1 MSTAGRVQLLL
12 LAAALAACAIAAV
25 AFFLSGEPRSPATVA
40 APPEPS
46 SLPPSSP
53 APVDL
58 SSRPEGDP
66 GVQRERKEAAED
78 AKRKF
83 DGRGVV
89 RGEVLVR
96 DGARMPERWT
106 LFVEPH
112 PWLEGHERAASRRV
126 DFEHGETRFEVRDL
140 PLGGYLVRAE
150 GDDENCVPSSVLLV
164 RGSAEQFVTLLL
176 LPSGFIDGGVL
187 DSAGRPAEGLDVT
200 LESVETRQRSTL
212 TTDAAGTF
220 LFRDVLDGEYL
231 LTFGRVDSPLIP
243 AQSIAFKA
251 PSLRFPT
258 RTLPPTGSLK
268 VNVIDVS
275 LRGKSRVHVTGSSPG
290 AGAIDTF
297 SDDGGI
303 ARARYL
309 PPGRYRIDA
318 RSEEGLA
325 AGASVD
331 IVAGEERS
339 LEMLVRLRQPPP

>member
-1 MSTAGRVQLLL
+1 MSTAGRVHLLL
-12 LAAALAACAIAAV
+12 LAVALAACAIAAF
-25 AFFLSGEPRSPATVA
+25 AFFLSSEPPSTATVA
-40 APPEPS
+40 VPPES
-46 SLPPSSP
+46 SRPPPSSP
-53 APVDL
+53 VAVDL
-58 SSRPEGDP
+58 SSRPEEDP
-66 GVQRERKEAAED
+66 AVRREPKEAAAD
-78 AKRKF
+78 AKRRF

-112 PWLEGHERAASRRV
+112 PWLEGHERAASKRV
-126 DFEHGETRFEVRDL
+126 DFEHGETRFEVPDL

-150 GDDENCVPSSVLLV
+150 GGAENCVPASVLLV
-164 RGSAEQFVTLLL
+164 RGSPDQFVTLLL

-200 LESVETRQRSTL
+200 LESVETRQRSTI

-258 RTLPPTGSLK
+258 RTLPPSGSLK
-268 VNVIDVS
+268 VNVIDMS
-275 LRGKSRVHVTGSSPG
+275 LRAKPRVHVTGSSPG
-290 AGAIDTF
+290 SGAIDTF
-297 SDDGGI
+297 SDDGGV

-325 AGASVD
+325 ASASID
-331 IVAGEERS
+331 IAAGEERT
-339 LEMLVRLRQPPP
+339 LEMLVRPRQPPP